1 MAHNNRPMRRSALIG
16 PWGVGAIVPF
26 PNDESL
32 MIAGLDMWRYNDAT
46 PFVIKDE
53 RLLRRLG
60 VQELRWPPDFRENN
74 ADPQNC
80 FLKIPAVRFPTW
92 HYCPFC
98 GTMEKTTFYQQQ
110 PECECYPWPNGRKC
124 NPAFRHR
131 RKLIPERFIVICP
144 DGHIDDFPVAEW
156 LHQDPGYRYNPE
168 TCKIR
173 RSTGGSSASLSG
185 VYYECTCGARKNIAG
200 ATKPGALSKIGY
212 RCKGTKPWLGMDS
225 DEEHPCG
232 RADVRVVLRGATN
245 VWFADTRS
253 SIYIPTD
260 DEQATKKILAVLDEF
275 FDSVSARRVNGE
287 LDRSFIYMLADAK
300 HVDREALYNAF
311 IRRDQG
317 LEGLPDITEEI
328 SEDEYRL
335 AEYNVLIKSS
345 GGDAQRFHSKNYPIS
360 YYDPVISKYFKS
372 ISLVHKLQETRAFV
386 GFSRAEPSEMPISER
401 KKMLRLG
408 SENWLPAIQVHGEGI
423 FFEFNKEA
431 VEEWAQR
438 PAVLARL
445 RNLQDSYRN
454 SKFGA
459 NVTGDL
465 RPEFVLIHTFA
476 HLIINQLSFECG
488 YGSSSIRERI
498 YCEKAENKYGMYGV
512 LIYTAS
518 GDSEGSLGGLVRQGA
533 KDHIEDTIR
542 DAVRNAA
549 WCSSDPVCIQSYGQH
564 AITVRCCRKPVANAA
579 TGCWIAA
586 QSLARW
592 ITNPLDFLLN
602 YWTSEVIVCMLSCL
616 KRWIVSLPTQMNCST
631 HTIIPPGIK
640 INCTKEIFS
649 FITKA
654 IDTTRVSGII
664 LE

>member
-156 LHQDPGYRYNPE
+156 LHQDAGYRYNPE

-173 RSTGGSSASLSG
+173 RSTGGTSASLSG

-200 ATKPGALSKIGY
+200 ATRPGALSKIGY
-212 RCKGTKPWLGMDS
+212 RCKGSKPWLGIDS

-232 RADVRVVLRGATN
+232 RTDVRVVLRGATN

-317 LEGLPDITEEI
+317 LEGLPDVTEEI

-498 YCEKAENKYGMYGV
+498 YCEKAEN
-512 LIYTAS
+512 
-518 GDSEGSLGGLVRQGA
+518 E
-533 KDHIEDTIR
+533 
-542 DAVRNAA
+542 
-549 WCSSDPVCIQSYGQH
+549 
-564 AITVRCCRKPVANAA
+564 
-579 TGCWIAA
+579 
-586 QSLARW
+586 
-592 ITNPLDFLLN
+592 
-602 YWTSEVIVCMLSCL
+602 
-616 KRWIVSLPTQMNCST
+616 
-631 HTIIPPGIK
+631 
-640 INCTKEIFS
+640 
-649 FITKA
+649 
-654 IDTTRVSGII
+654 
-664 LE
+664 

>member
-287 LDRSFIYMLADAK
+287 LDRSFIYMLANAK

-317 LEGLPDITEEI
+317 LEGLPDVTEEI
-328 SEDEYRL
+328 SEDEYHYGDRDGCISIENAAVYFREYYSNRKAQGL
-335 AEYNVLIKSS
+335 AIEKKQCIYLRDDVT
-345 GGDAQRFHSKNYPIS
+345 DAQIIANLLSNPVKALIESGFFFYNEDAHVFSVSPDIWSTIDIS
-360 YYDPVISKYFKS
+360 
-372 ISLVHKLQETRAFV
+372 
-386 GFSRAEPSEMPISER
+386 
-401 KKMLRLG
+401 
-408 SENWLPAIQVHGEGI
+408 
-423 FFEFNKEA
+423 NKA
-431 VEEWAQR
+431 
-438 PAVLARL
+438 
-445 RNLQDSYRN
+445 
-454 SKFGA
+454 
-459 NVTGDL
+459 
-465 RPEFVLIHTFA
+465 
-476 HLIINQLSFECG
+476 
-488 YGSSSIRERI
+488 
-498 YCEKAENKYGMYGV
+498 
-512 LIYTAS
+512 
-518 GDSEGSLGGLVRQGA
+518 
-533 KDHIEDTIR
+533 
-542 DAVRNAA
+542 
-549 WCSSDPVCIQSYGQH
+549 
-564 AITVRCCRKPVANAA
+564 AITRICRQK
-579 TGCWIAA
+579 
-586 QSLARW
+586 
-592 ITNPLDFLLN
+592 
-602 YWTSEVIVCMLSCL
+602 L
-616 KRWIVSLPTQMNCST
+616 KDYY
-631 HTIIPPGIK
+631 K
-640 INCTKEIFS
+640 
-649 FITKA
+649 
-654 IDTTRVSGII
+654 D
-664 LE
+664 

>member
-173 RSTGGSSASLSG
+173 RSTGGTSASLSG
-185 VYYECTCGARKNIAG
+185 VYYECTCGARQNIAG
-200 ATKPGALSKIGY
+200 ATRPGALSKIGY
-212 RCKGTKPWLGMDS
+212 RCKGSKPWLGMDS
-225 DEEHPCG
+225 DEDHPCG
-232 RADVRVVLRGATN
+232 RTDVRVVLRGATN

-549 WCSSDPVCIQSYGQH
+549 WCSSDPVCIQSYGQGPESCNLAACH
-564 AITVRCCRKPVANAA
+564 NCALLPETCCECGNRLLDRGTVVG
-579 TGCWIAA
+579 T
-586 QSLARW
+586 
-592 ITNPLDFLLN
+592 LDNKSIGFFAELL
-602 YWTSEVIVCMLSCL
+602 E
-616 KRWIVSLPTQMNCST
+616 Q
-631 HTIIPPGIK
+631 
-640 INCTKEIFS
+640 
-649 FITKA
+649 
-654 IDTTRVSGII
+654 
-664 LE
+664 